1 MRHAEVEDGQRFV
14 MLDFHGNELDTW
26 QVVHT
31 VRMPTGR
38 LRATVF
44 NVALPA
50 DMLDIYQDE
59 LADRS
64 RFRPIVPNWLAR
76 RPAA

>member
-1 MRHAEVEDGQRFV
+1 MRHVEVEDGQRFV

-26 QVVHT
+26 QVIHT

-50 DMLDIYQDE
+50 DMLDIYADE
-59 LADRS
+59 LTDRS
-64 RFRPIVPNWLAR
+64 RFRPVVPDCLVR
-76 RPAA
+76 RTAA